1 MKFRKFSVTCFSFL
15 STSQVIAS
23 EIRGSMR
30 NFTKFLLHSFRR
42 SWPTRLRIGF
52 MLFAGSF
59 MIYMLRANFS
69 IILLAMTQDYHWS
82 SYEQNLLLSAYFCGY
97 VGPNLIAGL
106 IAERF
111 GGRVVIFLIF
121 LVSSVITALV
131 PYLTSENFTYL
142 FLSRLAL
149 GVCGVRIHFQLCEN
163 FKANFFRVFSSAHAT
178 T

>member
-1 MKFRKFSVTCFSFL
+1 
-15 STSQVIAS
+15 
-23 EIRGSMR
+23 
-30 NFTKFLLHSFRR
+30 
-42 SWPTRLRIGF
+42 

-69 IILLAMTQDYHWS
+69 IILLAMTEDYQWS

-97 VGPNLIAGL
+97 IAPNLIAGV

-111 GGRVVIFLIF
+111 GGRIVIFLIF

-131 PYLTSENFTYL
+131 PYLTSSDFTYL

-149 GVCGVRIHFQLCEN
+149 GFCGVSEHFQLCES
-163 FKANFFRVFSSAHAT
+163 FKANFFRAFSSAHVT